1 MCLPSSLDLWE
12 QRLFF
17 LTLHILHPRHY
28 LKYSWHHWRS
38 LILLVFCNLF
48 VAKHFP
54 PNLVLVEY
62 PLSKHH
68 VCSSCVLGVTETFQ
82 DSLRCSRTRI
92 NTHFYVIPHNGWH
105 SFNSMPSLRVT
116 FYRISPSPN
125 NFSVFVLLL
134 ICLKFYSKS
143 ISCYKG
149 NCNTLQWK
157 PIIVSFYKNFKL
169 IYKE

>member
-1 MCLPSSLDLWE
+1 MCLLSSLHLWE
-12 QRLFF
+12 QWLFF

-28 LKYSWHHWRS
+28 LKYGWHHWRS

-68 VCSSCVLGVTETFQ
+68 VCSSCVFGVAETFQ

-92 NTHFYVIPHNGWH
+92 SIHLYVIPHNGWH
-105 SFNSMPSLRVT
+105 GFNIMSSFRVT

-134 ICLKFYSKS
+134 ICLKFYSKG
-143 ISCYKG
+143 ITWYKG

-157 PIIVSFYKNFKL
+157 PIVSFYKK
-169 IYKE
+169 